1 MQTETASAHSG
12 KKRLFYIDN
21 IRIFLTILV
30 VLHHTAIGYGGS
42 GDWIII
48 ERPTDSISPILLTL
62 FNALNQS
69 FFMSLFFLLSGFF
82 VPGALD
88 KKGTVR
94 FLKDR
99 LIRLGIPI
107 LIFAFFISKFV
118 DYLILN
124 YTRGKSFT
132 FYQVFISQFNHPSF
146 NTGPL
151 WFLEALLLFS
161 LAYVC
166 YRLIAK
172 RFLSKSTYTPFNNAF
187 PSVRGVTISIAI
199 ITLGTYAVRISYPVG
214 ASIYHF
220 QVGHYVHYIFCFWL
234 GILAYRGKWLDH
246 LTKAEF
252 TPWKRTALVATIILP
267 LFFGFSI
274 AAGYSINQFLGG
286 GTLLSFITATWESVS
301 CLSISICILYLF
313 KLRRNEQKKLAK
325 SMSPNAYTVYI
336 IHQPVVGVVQVF
348 FLGIVLPSIL
358 KFFIVALVC
367 IPLCFLI
374 SHYVF
379 RKIPYG
385 KRVLG

>member
-1 MQTETASAHSG
+1 MQTETVSVHGG

-48 ERPTDSISPILLTL
+48 ERPTDSISPVFLTL

-88 KKGTVR
+88 KKGVPI
-94 FLKDR
+94 FIKDR

-107 LIFAFFISKFV
+107 LVFAFIISKFV

-124 YTRGKSFT
+124 YTRGRVVT
-132 FYQVFISQFNHPSF
+132 FYQVFSYQFKHPSF

-151 WFLEALLLFS
+151 WFLEALLLFTFVYMS
-161 LAYVC
+161 C
-166 YRLIAK
+166 RLFAD
-172 RFLSKSTYTPFNNAF
+172 RFLKKQIPSPFNNSF
-187 PSVRGVTISIAI
+187 PSVRSISISIAAI
-199 ITLGTYAVRISYPVG
+199 AFGTYIVRIWFPVG
-214 ASIYHF
+214 VQVYHF

-234 GILAYRGKWLDH
+234 GILSYRGKWLDH
-246 LTKAEF
+246 LTRENSNL
-252 TPWKRTALVATIILP
+252 WKKTAIVATIVLP
-267 LFFGFSI
+267 LFFVLI
-274 AAGYSINQFLGG
+274 MAAGYTIEDCLGG
-286 GTLLSFITATWESVS
+286 GSWLSFVTATWESVS
-301 CLSISICILYLF
+301 CLSISIWLLYIF
-313 KLRRNEQKKLAK
+313 KSRINTQEGWAR

-336 IHQPVVGVVQVF
+336 IHQPVVGVVMVF
-348 FLGIVLPSIL
+348 LLGIALPSIL

-374 SHYVF
+374 SHFVF